1 MEGKRS
7 FRGALALV
15 SALLLVACMAQ
26 SGPEKALDKLATALD
41 DNDSAAFLAGFALPA
56 YAENHIRNMAADDPA
71 LRALDSLGR
80 LFRLGGVDQLLASA
94 LDMQAQL
101 EADFTRGVSTGEL
114 MARCRVADTPDCPWV
129 PKALREAKIIELDAK
144 AAIAKITTPARLTSW
159 LALRKI
165 GEHWLVVGRAALEQ
179 TARKYALDMAA
190 RQDKAPAKAQPAPA
204 PKKDKKPGAAPSGVT
219 TI

>member
-1 MEGKRS
+1 MERKR
-7 FRGALALV
+7 FFPRALALA
-15 SALLLVACMAQ
+15 SALLLAACMSA
-26 SGPEKALDKLATALD
+26 SGPQKALDSLAKALD
-41 DNDSAAFLAGFALPA
+41 DNDSAAFLAGLELPA

-80 LFRLGGVDQLLASA
+80 LFRLGGVDQLLAGA

-114 MARCRVADTPDCPWV
+114 MARCRVAETPDCPWV

-165 GEHWLVVGRAALEQ
+165 GERWLVVGRAALEQ
-179 TARKYALDMAA
+179 TARKYALDMGAP
-190 RQDKAPAKAQPAPA
+190 QDEAPAKEAPAPA
-204 PKKDKKPGAAPSGVT
+204 PKKAGKGAPSGVT